1 MSRSRKLVLRSF
13 TVAAVVLLAACSS
26 GSGSSAG
33 GTSASSG
40 AAPVTVNL
48 GYFPNVTHAP
58 AIVGVEKG
66 FFQQELGQ
74 NPLKTQTFN
83 AGGDAVTALLSGA
96 IDATFVGP
104 NPAINAYQK
113 SDGAAIR
120 IIAGS
125 TSGGA
130 ALVVAPSISSVADL
144 KGKTLATPQ
153 LGNTQD
159 VALRTYLKDHGLN
172 TDTSGGGDVSITP
185 LANADI
191 LTSFANGGIAGAWV
205 PEPYDTR
212 LVQESGGKVLVDEA
226 SLWPQGQFV
235 TTHLIVSTSF
245 LDKHPDVVKEL
256 IKGEADAIDFIKSN
270 AADAKTVING
280 GIEKLTG
287 KPLKDAVITASL
299 QNLTFTLD
307 PIASSLQ
314 TSADHAHAVG
324 LLDNVD
330 LKNPGIYDLTLVNQ
344 VLRDKG
350 QTEVKGL

>member
-1 MSRSRKLVLRSF
+1 MMEKLKRAVPFLVLL
-13 TVAAVVLLAACSS
+13 ALAVSAACSS
-26 GSGSSAG
+26 SSNASTGSS
-33 GTSASSG
+33 SSG
-40 AAPVTVNL
+40 VSAPVTVNL
-48 GYFPNVTHAP
+48 GYFPNITHAP

-66 FFQQELGQ
+66 FFQQELGA
-74 NPLKTQTFN
+74 NTLRTQTFN

-113 SDGAAIR
+113 SNGDAVR
-120 IIAGS
+120 VVAGS

-130 ALVVAPSISSVADL
+130 ALVVAPSINSVGDL

-172 TDTSGGGDVSITP
+172 TNTSGGGDVSITP
-185 LANADI
+185 LANADT
-191 LTSFANGGIAGAWV
+191 LTAFANGSIAGAWV

-235 TTHLIVSTSF
+235 TTHLLVSKSF
-245 LDKHPDVVKEL
+245 LDKHPDVVKDL
-256 IKGEADAIDFIKSN
+256 IKGEADAIDFIKSSP
-270 AADAKTVING
+270 ADAKTVINDG
-280 GIEKLTG
+280 LNKLTG
-287 KPLKDAVITASL
+287 KPLKDAVITQSL
-299 QNLTFTLD
+299 KDLTFTLD

-314 TSADHAHAVG
+314 TSADHASAVG
-324 LLDNVD
+324 LLDKVD
-330 LKNPGIYDLTLVNQ
+330 LKSPGIYDLTLLNQ
-344 VLRDKG
+344 VLRERS
-350 QTEVKGL
+350 QPAVQGL